1 MIEFDK
7 SRINGIKCVG
17 VSIDWHFHGPTHTP
31 RVSAEIVYLS
41 DGKPL
46 GTVTIDNVSEEI
58 PELAKGL
65 VDSIEKEFAKHI
77 QASGVDKELARK
89 PENIK
94 GLVKEF

>member
-7 SRINGIKCVG
+7 SRINGLKCVR
-17 VSIDWHFHGPTHTP
+17 VNVDWHFHGPTHTP
-31 RVSAEIVYLS
+31 SVSAEIVYMS

-46 GTVTIDNVSEEI
+46 GTVTVDNLSEDV

-65 VDSIEKEFAKHI
+65 IKSIEEEFAKHI
-77 QASGVDKELARK
+77 QASGVDKELTK
-89 PENIK
+89 KTENIK